1 MKRFRFIL
9 AFLVAGIAVGQTA
22 LKSGINK
29 ADMDPACKPC
39 DDFWRFANGGWLD
52 RNPIPARYSSWGSF
66 VTLEEENL
74 TKLRTILEDA
84 AKDTSAPAGSNTQ
97 KIGAYYGACMDFA
110 AIDGRGWDPI
120 KPYFESID
128 KISNK
133 QQLGAEITALQTL
146 GLSVPIRL
154 FADADYKDSANNIA
168 MLIVSGL
175 TLPEREYYLKED
187 ERSKTIRAEYLK
199 YVARLF
205 ELTGVPAEQ
214 AKKNADLVM
223 AFETKLATARMNIVD
238 RRDPN
243 KTYNKT
249 DEKGLTATAP
259 SFNWKALLDST
270 NIPVNVPVNVMD
282 SGALKGFEE
291 RLKDTSIDD
300 WKIYLKWKMLAFSGD
315 SLSKPF
321 RDEEFRFNQGVLRGV
336 KEQKPRW
343 QTCAAEV
350 DNALGEVLGQEFV
363 KKYFPPAAKQRMAD
377 LVTNLQATLA
387 EEVSAATWLTADTK
401 KEAKLKLESFLPKI
415 GYPSKWREYSG
426 LKIDSKDYFANAI
439 AARKFDYRYNLE
451 DAGKPVDRMKW
462 QMTPPT
468 VNAYYNPS
476 NNEIVFPAGILQ
488 PPFFDMNAD
497 DAFNY
502 GAIGAVIGHEM
513 GHGFDDQGSKFD
525 SKGNLRN
532 WWTDDDRKK
541 FEERAACIIDQFDN
555 IDVGP
560 GLRHNGRLVTGEA
573 LGDVGGLTLAYKAY
587 KRSLRGKPE
596 PPVIEGYTADQ
607 RFFLSFA
614 RVWAVNR
621 RPEAIRMQL
630 QTDPHPIAKYRAN
643 GTLADMPEF
652 QKAFNCK
659 AGDPMVRPAERQ
671 CKLW

>member
-1 MKRFRFIL
+1 MNRFRLAL
-9 AFLVAGIAVGQTA
+9 AFLIAGLAVGQTA
-22 LKSGINK
+22 LQSGINK
-29 ADMDPACKPC
+29 VDMDPTCKPC

-66 VTLEEENL
+66 VTLEEDNL
-74 TKLRTILEDA
+74 AKLRTILEDA

-97 KIGAYYGACMDFA
+97 KIGAYYAACMDLG
-110 AIDGRGWDPI
+110 AIDGRGWLPV
-120 KPYFESID
+120 KPYLDSID
-128 KISNK
+128 KISDK

-154 FADADYKDSANNIA
+154 FADADYKDSASNIA

-187 ERSKTIRAEYLK
+187 ERSKNIQAEYLK
-199 YVARLF
+199 YVDKLF
-205 ELTGVPAEQ
+205 ELTGIPVEQ

-249 DEKGLTATAP
+249 DEKGLTVIAP

-270 NIPVNVPVNVMD
+270 NIPVNVAVNVMD
-282 SGALKGFEE
+282 GGALKGFEE
-291 RLKDTSIDD
+291 RLKDTSTGD
-300 WKIYLKWKMLAFSGD
+300 WKVYLKWKVLAFSAD

-321 RDEEFRFNQGVLRGV
+321 RDEEFRFNQGILRGV

-363 KKYFPPAAKQRMAD
+363 KKYFPPAAKQRMSE
-377 LVTNLQATLA
+377 LVSNLQATLA
-387 EEVSAATWLTADTK
+387 EEVGAATWLTADTK

-415 GYPSKWREYSG
+415 GYPSKWRDYSG
-426 LKIDSKDYFANAI
+426 LQITSKDYFANAI

-532 WWTDDDRKK
+532 WWTDEDRKK
-541 FEERAACIIDQFDN
+541 FDDRAACIIDQFDN

-643 GTLADMPEF
+643 GTLSDMPEF

-659 AGDPMVRPAERQ
+659 AGDAMVRPPQRQ

>member
-1 MKRFRFIL
+1 
-9 AFLVAGIAVGQTA
+9 
-22 LKSGINK
+22 
-29 ADMDPACKPC
+29 
-39 DDFWRFANGGWLD
+39 
-52 RNPIPARYSSWGSF
+52 
-66 VTLEEENL
+66 
-74 TKLRTILEDA
+74 
-84 AKDTSAPAGSNTQ
+84 
-97 KIGAYYGACMDFA
+97 
-110 AIDGRGWDPI
+110 
-120 KPYFESID
+120 
-128 KISNK
+128 
-133 QQLGAEITALQTL
+133 
-146 GLSVPIRL
+146 
-154 FADADYKDSANNIA
+154 

-199 YVARLF
+199 YVAKMF
-205 ELTGVPAEQ
+205 ELTGVSAEE

-270 NIPVNVPVNVMD
+270 NIPVSVAVNVMD
-282 SGALKGFEE
+282 NGALKGFED
-291 RLKDTSIDD
+291 RLKDTSIED
-300 WKIYLKWKMLAFSGD
+300 WKVYLKWKMLAFSGD

-321 RDEEFRFNQGVLRGV
+321 RDEEFRFNQSVLRGV

-363 KKYFPPAAKQRMAD
+363 KKYFPPAAKQRMSE
-377 LVTNLQATLA
+377 LVSNLQATLS
-387 EEVSAATWLTADTK
+387 EEVEAATWLTADTK

-415 GYPSKWREYSG
+415 GYPSKWRDYSG
-426 LKIDSKDYFANAI
+426 LKIDPKDYFANAI

-451 DAGKPVDRMKW
+451 DAGKPVDRKKW

-468 VNAYYNPS
+468 VNAYYSAS

-541 FEERAACIIDQFDN
+541 FEERAACIVDQFDN

-587 KRSLRGKPE
+587 KRALRGKPE

-652 QKAFNCK
+652 QKAFHCK